1 VRKNVHTV
9 QKVKRVKTEKKS
21 KSETEQKKMEKEKEK
36 KEEPYIP
43 GPAKCAPHVGV
54 APV

>member
-1 VRKNVHTV
+1 MSKNRK
-9 QKVKRVKTEKKS
+9 KVKVKQNKKS
-21 KSETEQKKMEKEKEK
+21 GKRKEK